1 MRSSVLV
8 LALVALFSLTTVGHG
23 KNVRLLDAAQKRI
36 ASLSHGAKRLFVNG
50 DGDYALVKKL
60 YMGASLAIIA
70 CTQMSCG
77 GGAALQGVTQQQQY
91 VRSPEEILGR
101 HVHFVAD
108 GHDYVGQV
116 AESTNTNTVEI
127 DLYDG
132 SIMEIKTSE
141 VRGLHIE
148 EHHDEGRQVKLN
160 SAEEGQTFL
169 HAYVVKVYDS
179 NYYELF
185 VGAYYDNAGELQ
197 FTEFPYVIVTHFDN
211 IVEVFG
217 EPFD

>member
-60 YMGASLAIIA
+60 YMGASLMLIA
-70 CTQMSCG
+70 CNMSCG
-77 GGAALQGVTQQQQY
+77 GGIALQGVTQQQQY

-101 HVHFVAD
+101 HVHFVAE
-108 GHDYVGQV
+108 GRDYVGYV
-116 AESTNTNTVEI
+116 ADSPNSDEVSI

-132 SIMEIKTSE
+132 SIMKAKTSQ
-141 VRGLHIE
+141 VRGIRIDM
-148 EHHDEGRQVKLN
+148 HDDGGRQVIIDTN
-160 SAEEGQTFL
+160 EEGKKFM
-169 HAYVVKVYDS
+169 HGFVVTVYDS
-179 NYYELF
+179 NYYEIMI
-185 VGAYYDNAGELQ
+185 GAYVDFDNTLRIV
-197 FTEFPYVIVTHFDN
+197 EFPYIVVIPYDEITD
-211 IVEVFG
+211 VFG
-217 EPFD
+217 ETSD